1 VTPLEEQVQWLVDRA
16 EISELLHTFARA
28 LDEKDWESYV
38 DTYAED
44 GAIELPWATVP
55 RDKLAEFVPHDLG
68 RFHAT
73 HHISSNHQIDVS
85 GDTARSRSYLQAMHV
100 LNAGDQGSQWLVAGW
115 YDNEYRRTPAG
126 WKLTRVRITPV
137 WELGSRPPLEESAEH

>member
-1 VTPLEEQVQWLVDRA
+1 MTLDEQVRWLVDRA
-16 EISELLHTFARA
+16 LISDLLYAFARA
-28 LDEKDWESYV
+28 LDTKDWQAYI

-44 GAIELPWATVP
+44 GVVELPWATVSRAEIADFVP
-55 RDKLAEFVPHDLG
+55 RDIG

-73 HHISSNHQIDVS
+73 HHISSNHSIEID
-85 GDTARSRSYLQAMHV
+85 GDIARSRSYLLAMHV
-100 LNAGDQGSQWLVAGW
+100 LDPDDQASQWLSAGW

-137 WELGSRPPLEESAEH
+137 WEIGERPPGPGSEGG